1 MGIQI
6 VSFVGSAGETPE
18 RRKSLQYKGFC
29 IPLWGKLLLL
39 QAFLIR
45 IIKELTEALY
55 QCFGQCLVEAR
66 RIELLSEDKFTW
78 LSPSA
83 SVDLDFLTAPRGGA
97 LCGSVAF

>member
-1 MGIQI
+1 MFLLGQEPELS
-6 VSFVGSAGETPE
+6 VESPALDGSTV
-18 RRKSLQYKGFC
+18 KKVD
-29 IPLWGKLLLL
+29 
-39 QAFLIR
+39 
-45 IIKELTEALY
+45 TV
-55 QCFGQCLVEAR
+55 VEAR

>member
-1 MGIQI
+1 VRPDVNFHI
-6 VSFVGSAGETPE
+6 
-18 RRKSLQYKGFC
+18 
-29 IPLWGKLLLL
+29 
-39 QAFLIR
+39 
-45 IIKELTEALY
+45 
-55 QCFGQCLVEAR
+55 LVEAR